1 MLTHRQLFL
10 QYIAQTSEMP
20 LMLEPKSAKGI
31 YIYDIND
38 KKYFDLISG
47 ISVSN
52 IGHRNKTV
60 IKAIKNQ
67 INKYL
72 YLNVYGEYVIA
83 PQVKFA
89 ELLCSQLPVTLNSV
103 YLVNSGAEANEGAI
117 KLAKRYTGRYEIIA
131 FKNAYHGS
139 TNGALS
145 LMGNE
150 ELKNKF
156 RPLLPGIKFI
166 EFNNEKDLELIT
178 TNTAAVI
185 IEPVQGEAGVISP
198 NNNFLLKLRER
209 CTKTGALLI
218 FDEIQTGFGRT
229 GYLFAFQK
237 YNVIPDMLTI
247 AKAMGG
253 GMPAGAFIS
262 SKEIMTSLSK
272 NPNLGHITTFGGHPV
287 SAVAA
292 LASLKYLIENKII
305 ENVEQKGA
313 LFEKLMCQS
322 KEIKEIRRN
331 GLLIAIEL
339 ESFDKVIKTIKNG
352 LNNGIIVDWFLFNNK
367 SLRIAPPL
375 IITEKE
381 IKIASNKL
389 LLSLK

>member
-52 IGHRNKTV
+52 IRHRNKTV